1 MSDDA
6 ERRERKTFEPPPW
19 ERDQFEELARLKA
32 GEQERQAAEEA
43 ACRESVAAEA
53 RADENAAQ
61 PGGETAVASGPPE
74 GAAPV
79 PAEKQKPVAV
89 EDVKLQA
96 MLLELSGEERS
107 ALIEMR
113 RAGTFAAYGL
123 GAAGV
128 IVLALGVVLVFQG
141 GTKGLAGSG
150 TIVAVGMFVIG
161 FAAWLWYRADRG
173 QGS

>member
-61 PGGETAVASGPPE
+61 PSGETKVAGGPPE
-74 GAAPV
+74 GTASV
-79 PAEKQKPVAV
+79 PAEKPKPAVV
-89 EDVKLQA
+89 EDAKLQA
-96 MLLELSGEERS
+96 MLLELSGEEHS
-107 ALIEMR
+107 AVQEVR
-113 RAGTFAAYGL
+113 RAGVVAAGALATAGSVILGL
-123 GAAGV
+123 GAVLLIRGGDQGFAG
-128 IVLALGVVLVFQG
+128 
-141 GTKGLAGSG
+141 AGM
-150 TIVAVGMFVIG
+150 IAAVGMFVIG
-161 FAAWLWYRADRG
+161 FAVWLGYRAGRG